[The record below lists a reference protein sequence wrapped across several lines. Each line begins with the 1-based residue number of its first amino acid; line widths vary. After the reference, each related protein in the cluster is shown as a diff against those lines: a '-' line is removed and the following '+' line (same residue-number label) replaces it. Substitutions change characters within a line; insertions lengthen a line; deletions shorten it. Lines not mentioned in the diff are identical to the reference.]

1 MNRASMVPGTAEF
14 FAQRGAQLLASGS
27 GGMIGGG
34 LQAEDAAR
42 RTVQAEAKA
51 AAKRIQKEQ
60 KEIRKISSVPYVTG
74 MVVAVVIGGALLM
87 FVYYDVLNKNKLIFG
102 MLVAVLGIFLFISLG
117 RSVREQGAGAMGQV
131 ELVGIP

>member
-1 MNRASMVPGTAEF
+1 
-14 FAQRGAQLLASGS
+14 
-27 GGMIGGG
+27 MIGGG